1 MRLLSTLKI
10 GEWGIIDNISP
21 DCSLYRRLLDLG
33 LVPGTKI
40 SCVLKSPL
48 GDPVA
53 YFVRGALIAIRCE
66 DSQNIILQ

>member
-40 SCVLKSPL
+40 SCALKSPL

>member
-1 MRLLSTLKI
+1 MRLLSNLKA
-10 GEWGIIDNISP
+10 GEWGTIDAISP
-21 DCSLYRRLLDLG
+21 DCSLFCRLQDLG

-40 SCVLKSPL
+40 SCALKSPM

-53 YFVRGALIAIRCE
+53 YFVRGTLIAIRCE